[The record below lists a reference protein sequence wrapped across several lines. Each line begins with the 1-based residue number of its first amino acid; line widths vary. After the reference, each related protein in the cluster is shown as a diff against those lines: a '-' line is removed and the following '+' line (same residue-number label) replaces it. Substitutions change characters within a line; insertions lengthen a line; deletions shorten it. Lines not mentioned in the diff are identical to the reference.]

1 MEEMKLY
8 DINSIEFN
16 ELMDSARMQLKDS
29 NSEYKELRKKAQP
42 SEEIKLFQRE
52 IYGIANNINQ
62 ISKVANSRYSVS
74 HDDYNYIS
82 KTLADFILRFERKI
96 YSRQR

>member
-29 NSEYKELRKKAQP
+29 NSEYK
-42 SEEIKLFQRE
+42 
-52 IYGIANNINQ
+52 
-62 ISKVANSRYSVS
+62 
-74 HDDYNYIS
+74 
-82 KTLADFILRFERKI
+82 
-96 YSRQR
+96 

>member
-29 NSEYKELRKKAQP
+29 NSEYKELRKKGLTIQIF
-42 SEEIKLFQRE
+42 SFRECFHNLSLLFSF
-52 IYGIANNINQ
+52 Y
-62 ISKVANSRYSVS
+62 
-74 HDDYNYIS
+74 
-82 KTLADFILRFERKI
+82 KTVLF
-96 YSRQR
+96 